1 MENDMK
7 QIGDL
12 LGTIEEFVPGKG
24 TYTEDGKIYASIMG
38 KGVVDRENHS
48 VRVEGRMPVE
58 LKVGQI
64 VFGDVLK
71 LNKNVV
77 TVIVKRIQG
86 AEGEVD
92 IRTGIYVSNIAD
104 EYVEKPE
111 SMFGL
116 GDIVKAKVIKI
127 QPGMID
133 ISTKGDFGVVKAYC
147 RRCRH
152 PLKKSDEKNKMVCSN
167 CEFKDTR
174 KFSKDYGQVAE
185 L

>member
-1 MENDMK
+1 MTNDIK

-48 VRVEGRMPVE
+48 VRVEGRMPAE
-58 LKVGQI
+58 LKVGQT

-92 IRTGIYVSNIAD
+92 IKTGIYVSNIAD

-174 KFSKDYGQVAE
+174 KFSKDYGQVE
-185 L
+185 NL

>member
-38 KGVVDRENHS
+38 KGVVDRENHA
-48 VRVEGRMPVE
+48 VRVEGRMPAE
-58 LKVGQI
+58 LEVGQV

-77 TVIVKRIQG
+77 SVIVKRIQG
-86 AEGEVD
+86 AEGNVD

-133 ISTKGDFGVVKAYC
+133 ISTKGDFGVVKAFCRYC
-147 RRCRH
+147 RHRME
-152 PLKKSDEKNKMVCSN
+152 KSAEKNMMVCSN
-167 CEFKDTR
+167 CERKDTR
-174 KFSKDYGQVAE
+174 KFSKDYGNVE
-185 L
+185 NI